1 MATVN
6 KCFKRDLKV
15 LDPSYFV
22 RYNNEYQYYEIKKKM
37 DVKRTDKDKGIKV
50 RIKDPTV
57 AVFHHLNDSAIQ
69 NMQERKFLGRK
80 YDGEKYLNWIKSRN
94 KESRAKKKQIARE
107 MVAEGF
113 MEEHKFQRKKS
124 FS

>member
-1 MATVN
+1 MAVVPR
-6 KCFKRDLKV
+6 CFKRDLRV

-22 RYNNEYQYYEIKKKM
+22 RYNSEYQYYEIKRKM
-37 DVKRTDKDKGIKV
+37 SVNRTDKDNGLRVK
-50 RIKDPTV
+50 IKDPTV

-80 YDGEKYLNWIKSRN
+80 YDGEKYLKWIKNRN

>member
-6 KCFKRDLKV
+6 KCFKRDLRV
-15 LDPSYFV
+15 LDPNYFV
-22 RYNNEYQYYEIKKKM
+22 RYNSEYQYYEIKKKM
-37 DVKRTDKDKGIKV
+37 DVLRTDKDNGV
-50 RIKDPTV
+50 RVKIKDPTV

-69 NMQERKFLGRK
+69 NMKERKFLGRK
-80 YDGEKYLNWIKSRN
+80 YEGEKYIQWIARRN

-113 MEEHKFQRKKS
+113 MEEYKFQRKKS
-124 FS
+124 VS

>member
-22 RYNNEYQYYEIKKKM
+22 RYNSEFQYYEIKKKM
-37 DVKRTDKDKGIKV
+37 DVKRTDKDNGIKV

-57 AVFHHLNDSAIQ
+57 ATFRHLNDSAIQ
-69 NMQERKFLGRK
+69 NMNKRKYLGRK
-80 YDGEKYLNWIKSRN
+80 YEGDKYLEWIKNTN
-94 KESRAKKKQIARE
+94 KEARAKGKTLARE

-113 MEEHKFQRKKS
+113 MEEYKHQRKKTVS
-124 FS
+124 

>member
-1 MATVN
+1 MAVVN

-22 RYNNEYQYYEIKKKM
+22 RYNDEYQYYEIKKKM
-37 DVKRTDKDKGIKV
+37 SVKRTDKENGIRV

-57 AVFHHLNDSAIQ
+57 AIFHHLNDSAIQ
-69 NMQERKFLGRK
+69 NMNKRKFLGRK
-80 YDGEKYLNWIKSRN
+80 YDGEKYLKWIKDRN
-94 KESRAKKKQIARE
+94 KESKAKGKALARE

-113 MEEHKFQRKKS
+113 MEEYKHQRKKT

>member
-1 MATVN
+1 MAAVN

-22 RYNNEYQYYEIKKKM
+22 RYNSEYQYYEIKRKM
-37 DVKRTDKDKGIKV
+37 DVKRTDKDNGIKV

-69 NMQERKFLGRK
+69 NMQKRKFLGRK
-80 YDGEKYLNWIKSRN
+80 YDGEKYLKWIKNRN
-94 KESRAKKKQIARE
+94 KEASTKKKQIARE

-113 MEEHKFQRKKS
+113 MEEYKFQRKKS

>member
-6 KCFKRDLKV
+6 KCFKRDLQV
-15 LDPSYFV
+15 LDPNYFI
-22 RYNNEYQYYEIKKKM
+22 RYNSEYQYYEIKRKM
-37 DVKRTDKDKGIKV
+37 SVNRTDKDNGIRVK
-50 RIKDPTV
+50 IKDPTV

-80 YDGEKYLNWIKSRN
+80 YDGEKYLKWIKDRN

-113 MEEHKFQRKKS
+113 MEEYKFQRKKS